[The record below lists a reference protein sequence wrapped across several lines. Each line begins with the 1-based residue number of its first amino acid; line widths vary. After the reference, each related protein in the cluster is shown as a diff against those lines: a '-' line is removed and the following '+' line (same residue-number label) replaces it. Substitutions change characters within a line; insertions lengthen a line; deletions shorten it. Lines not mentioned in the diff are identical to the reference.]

1 MAINLPC
8 LISHQVFLMRQLLFI
23 IILLTCCIQLQAQTN
38 GITPVIAYTFGL
50 QKMDFFHQVSGGIQT
65 KFFRIEIQQGL
76 GQRDLASGILFSQT
90 GVQGAY
96 RILCRNASVNP
107 YLRYAFGR
115 LGVPFKYTYHR
126 AEFGVLYIYEW
137 SKTTKIPLDL
147 ICSSGIGAG
156 LEIQGKSN
164 QHNYLDYSINLGLQY
179 AFK

>member
-1 MAINLPC
+1 MVRHKLMF
-8 LISHQVFLMRQLLFI
+8 LIFFFQFLGFQIIAQVCSI
-23 IILLTCCIQLQAQTN
+23 K
-38 GITPVIAYTFGL
+38 PVISYAFGM
-50 QKMDFFHQVSGGIQT
+50 QKMDFFHQVSGGIQS
-65 KFFRIEIQQGL
+65 KGLRLEIQQGL
-76 GQRDLASGILFSQT
+76 GQRNLASGIFFSQT

-96 RILCRNASVNP
+96 RILCSNASVNP

-115 LGVPFKYTYHR
+115 LGVPFKFTYHR
-126 AEFGVLYIYEW
+126 VEFGVLYIYEW

-164 QHNYLDYSINLGLQY
+164 QHNYLDYSINVGLQY